1 MCDFGPTSNSYIRGI
16 HTLDI
21 HNVHINIKCEYPVHI
36 YIYIILIYV
45 KPLVMFLQVCHVIAV
60 IGGDLL
66 ETSVDYQVKF
76 VSSLRLPDIT
86 GGYQWADPFR
96 AVTNILILI

>member
-1 MCDFGPTSNSYIRGI
+1 MYTY
-16 HTLDI
+16 
-21 HNVHINIKCEYPVHI
+21 IKCEYPVHI
-36 YIYIILIYV
+36 YILIYV
-45 KPLVMFLQVCHVIAV
+45 KPLVMFLQVCHMIAV
-60 IGGDLL
+60 IGGFLL

>member
-1 MCDFGPTSNSYIRGI
+1 MCDFGPTSNSYIRYSHFI
-16 HTLDI
+16 FVDI
-21 HNVHINIKCEYPVHI
+21 MYTYIKCEYPVHI
-36 YIYIILIYV
+36 YILIYV
-45 KPLVMFLQVCHVIAV
+45 KPLVMFLQVCHMIAV
-60 IGGDLL
+60 IGGFLL